1 LIFKPQAILQ
11 VSCGFLVK
19 MLNSMTQPP
28 NHCPECNASLPENMT
43 CEDHFHQMLY
53 WEAEYP
59 EYGIVHHLMVL
70 CYHLQH
76 PSLYSSQG
84 LDVGKRLLTDFLERG
99 LTTEEVRQR
108 NQAQV
113 DSGSREWKIT
123 ARPDSFGVYEHPIYW
138 TITAA
143 DVVAHGAERYVANVR
158 DWAQSVFDALQSSGN
173 LQPE

>member
-1 LIFKPQAILQ
+1 
-11 VSCGFLVK
+11 
-19 MLNSMTQPP
+19 MTQSPH
-28 NHCPECNASLPENMT
+28 HCPECNAPLPDNTT

-59 EYGIVHHLMVL
+59 EYGVVHHLMVL

-84 LDVGKRLLTDFLERG
+84 LDVGKRLLIDFLERG

-108 NQAQV
+108 NRAQV
-113 DSGSREWKIT
+113 DSGSRDWKIT
-123 ARPDSFGVYEHPIYW
+123 ARPDSFGVYERPVHW
-138 TITAA
+138 TMTAA
-143 DVVAHGAERYVANVR
+143 DVIARGAERYVASVR

-173 LQPE
+173 LSSS